1 MNQSTVYPLN
11 PSIVHLKKKKQI
23 DSLRVFIEDVQE
35 IHPGEYHVLF
45 HSGNRELTIKIQLP
59 PDFPTQKP
67 LIWISPAIQH
77 NWVTDNGRI
86 MSPGLVNYSEHSDLG
101 QIVNAIIRE
110 LKKLPEIKTF
120 PNGQNG
126 VSSNRETFLS
136 ASQFSQQ
143 QYFPIPPFI
152 PELESLSR
160 NQIKN
165 LSENEDVL
173 HQFVEELPQAEA
185 ASKDVQNHMD
195 NVEKIARSVSDLKE
209 TWNVKRQ
216 KILEHYEMLNKLKQD
231 WDSLN
236 TQHHNLS
243 QRYIPNNIE
252 ASLKQAASLAD
263 EKSEEIAEVFLS
275 GQMDVDA
282 FLSSYTASRTE
293 SHIRKT
299 KEEILHKQLQEL
311 QRLGY

>member
-1 MNQSTVYPLN
+1 
-11 PSIVHLKKKKQI
+11 
-23 DSLRVFIEDVQE
+23 
-35 IHPGEYHVLF
+35 
-45 HSGNRELTIKIQLP
+45 
-59 PDFPTQKP
+59 
-67 LIWISPAIQH
+67 
-77 NWVTDNGRI
+77 

-195 NVEKIARSVSDLKE
+195 NVEKIASKLLLLCLANILLTVNMQSILILNIGSVSDLKE

-252 ASLKQAASLAD
+252 VKKFSL
-263 EKSEEIAEVFLS
+263 
-275 GQMDVDA
+275 
-282 FLSSYTASRTE
+282 
-293 SHIRKT
+293 
-299 KEEILHKQLQEL
+299 
-311 QRLGY
+311 